1 MRPLNGVIGCVL
13 LTLALLHAFIPR
25 SSPEV
30 LTFMVMYA
38 AGAVFAFASVRSSM
52 SLPLAR
58 VLAVGTTAIMF
69 FYFAGFFKMATHFTE
84 TWYRSGA
91 ALEGVGML
99 LSAFAM
105 IPVLSCYS
113 CILKKD
119 CRETLQKADHT
130 SRRAFFSVPESVQE
144 KAH

>member
-1 MRPLNGVIGCVL
+1 MLNVIIGCVL
-13 LTLALLHAFIPR
+13 LALALLHAFIPR

-38 AGAVFAFASVRSSM
+38 AGAVFAFASLRRNI

-84 TWYRSGA
+84 AWYRSGA

-113 CILKKD
+113 CILKAD
-119 CRETLQKADHT
+119 CRETLQRQDT

>member
-1 MRPLNGVIGCVL
+1 MRTVNGIIGCVL
-13 LTLALLHAFIPR
+13 LALALLHAFIPR

-30 LTFMVMYA
+30 LTFMAMYA
-38 AGAVFAFASVRSSM
+38 AGAVFAFASMRSTISI
-52 SLPLAR
+52 PVAR

-113 CILKKD
+113 CILKAD
-119 CRETLQKADHT
+119 CRETMKQQQT
-130 SRRAFFSVPESVQE
+130 SRRAFFSVPDGVQR